1 MIFRRWK
8 HIVCTLIA
16 LVGIGLSLMAQFNIT
31 PTSSALQLAR
41 RIVGTG
47 VNISNA
53 QFRGPAGSAGLFTTT
68 QPNFGI
74 QSGIVLTTG
83 RAQTNGGNFGVNAA
97 ANNSADNR
105 FNAAG
110 DPTLSNYSGRNTF
123 DACVLEF
130 DFIPIGDTL
139 SVNFI
144 FGSEEYPDFNCSR
157 FNDVFAFMI
166 SGPNF
171 PTETNIAL
179 VPGTTLPVA
188 VNTINNGT
196 VGQFGIPTGCTDLGQ
211 GAPHTRFFVDNANG
225 NTLVYN
231 GHTTILT
238 AKTVVVPC
246 QSYHIKLA
254 IADANDDWKDS
265 GVFIEANSFKS
276 DGITLEPADGIYSSD
291 STELTLVEGCRNGKF
306 KLTRPANVANDPAIV
321 TLEYAG
327 TATMGADFNTLP
339 ATVTFAPGEREKL
352 FDITPVLDNLTEGT
366 ETLQI
371 FLKTA
376 LCGNTRSDSLRL
388 YIKDSI
394 AFTRTTNLVQ
404 CSAFSNT
411 ISGRNVDTTN
421 TNTYTWSTG
430 ATTQSIT
437 VNRPGTYTVVNNFS
451 IRCYNIDRFVL
462 TNGDPMVRLGNDTT
476 LCEGDQLW
484 LNAGVGN
491 ARYLWSRGD
500 TLQRIQVTNGSSY
513 WVRVTLPNGCFA
525 SDTINTN
532 FKLLPVVDLGKDTS
546 LCAYDSIRLG
556 RQTYL
561 GTSYVWSTGATSTRI
576 TGKPGNTY
584 SLTTTLNGCSY
595 NTSIR
600 IDTRRMPI
608 ANAGPNQII
617 LNGGE
622 AKISAQRG
630 PNNATYR
637 WTPANTLNNANIF
650 NPIAAPD
657 TTTNYILRVISQ
669 DGCVL
674 HDTMQIF
681 IETKLSIPNAFS
693 PNGDG
698 INDAW
703 NIPLLNTHIF
713 ADVQVFDRY
722 GKLVYSTTGYDK
734 PWNGTSNG
742 KPLPNGVYY
751 YNIRLNQNKSP
762 QTGWVMIIR

>member
-1 MIFRRWK
+1 
-8 HIVCTLIA
+8 
-16 LVGIGLSLMAQFNIT
+16 
-31 PTSSALQLAR
+31 
-41 RIVGTG
+41 
-47 VNISNA
+47 
-53 QFRGPAGSAGLFTTT
+53 
-68 QPNFGI
+68 
-74 QSGIVLTTG
+74 
-83 RAQTNGGNFGVNAA
+83 
-97 ANNSADNR
+97 
-105 FNAAG
+105 
-110 DPTLSNYSGRNTF
+110 
-123 DACVLEF
+123 
-130 DFIPIGDTL
+130 
-139 SVNFI
+139 
-144 FGSEEYPDFNCSR
+144 
-157 FNDVFAFMI
+157 
-166 SGPNF
+166 
-171 PTETNIAL
+171 
-179 VPGTTLPVA
+179 
-188 VNTINNGT
+188 
-196 VGQFGIPTGCTDLGQ
+196 
-211 GAPHTRFFVDNANG
+211 
-225 NTLVYN
+225 
-231 GHTTILT
+231 
-238 AKTVVVPC
+238 
-246 QSYHIKLA
+246 
-254 IADANDDWKDS
+254 
-265 GVFIEANSFKS
+265 
-276 DGITLEPADGIYSSD
+276 
-291 STELTLVEGCRNGKF
+291 
-306 KLTRPANVANDPAIV
+306 
-321 TLEYAG
+321 
-327 TATMGADFNTLP
+327 
-339 ATVTFAPGEREKL
+339 
-352 FDITPVLDNLTEGT
+352 
-366 ETLQI
+366 
-371 FLKTA
+371 
-376 LCGNTRSDSLRL
+376 
-388 YIKDSI
+388 
-394 AFTRTTNLVQ
+394 
-404 CSAFSNT
+404 
-411 ISGRNVDTTN
+411 
-421 TNTYTWSTG
+421 
-430 ATTQSIT
+430 
-437 VNRPGTYTVVNNFS
+437 
-451 IRCYNIDRFVL
+451 
-462 TNGDPMVRLGNDTT
+462 MVRLGNDTT